1 MITFNYFQPT
11 EIRFGYG
18 RLKELGEVARRFGKR
33 CLLVTVPIFP
43 EFENN
48 YNQAKESLLQM
59 GIEVF
64 HFDGVIPNPTV
75 EVVTKGAELAREVK
89 AEMVIGLGGGSSLD
103 TAKAIAVAA
112 THPGTCWDYLYFRE
126 TQPTNKT
133 LPIIAVPTTSGTG
146 SHVTQVAVVT
156 NSAERNKSAIFNPI
170 IYPRVAIV
178 DPELVVSLPPQ
189 MTAATGFDAFTH
201 AFESYINPKGS
212 PYTDLLASEAIRIII
227 QTLPEV
233 IKKGQDIELRAR
245 MSWADTLAGLS
256 IANAGVTLPH
266 GIAMAMSGLYPHIAH
281 GQALASVYPAIMR
294 FSWKYAREKFAF
306 LGRQLRPE
314 EKDLSDDSAAVMAVE
329 ALEDFLKN
337 IGLRKSLKDLGVP
350 EEELDLLAERS
361 LVLPDYKS
369 HPYVVSLVELRKLL
383 EESYE

>member
-1 MITFNYFQPT
+1 VITFNYFQPT

-178 DPELVVSLPPQ
+178 DPKLVVSLPPQ

-350 EEELDLLAERS
+350 KEELDLLAERS

-369 HPYVVSLVELRKLL
+369 HPYVVNLVELRKLL

>member
-350 EEELDLLAERS
+350 KEELDLLAERS

-369 HPYVVSLVELRKLL
+369 HPYVVNLVELRKLL

>member
-1 MITFNYFQPT
+1 VITFNYFQPT

>member
-1 MITFNYFQPT
+1 MLSFNYFQPT
-11 EIRFGYG
+11 EIRFGAG
-18 RLKELGEVARRFGKR
+18 RLKEIGEVAKRFGEK

-43 EFENN
+43 EFESR
-48 YNQAKESLLQM
+48 YTQAEQSLREAGL
-59 GIEVF
+59 EVA
-64 HFDGVIPNPTV
+64 HFDKVIPNPTV
-75 EVVTKGAELAREVK
+75 EIVSQGAELTREFK
-89 AEMVIGLGGGSSLD
+89 AEVVIGLGGGSSLD

-112 THPGTCWDYLYFRE
+112 THPGSCWDYLFFRK
-126 TQPTNKT
+126 TQPTEKT

-146 SHVTQVAVVT
+146 SHMTQVAVVT
-156 NSAERNKSAIFNPI
+156 NPGERNKSALYNSIL
-170 IYPRVAIV
+170 YPRVAIV
-178 DPELVVSLPPQ
+178 DPELVISLPPK

-227 QTLPEV
+227 QTLPEA
-233 IKKGQDIELRAR
+233 IKKGQDIGLRTR

-281 GQALASVYPAIMR
+281 GQALAAVYPAIMH
-294 FSWKYAREKFAF
+294 FSWKYAKEKFAF

-314 EKDLSDDSAAVMAVE
+314 EKDLSDDSAAVMAAE
-329 ALEDFLKN
+329 ALEDFLQT
-337 IGLRKSLKDLGVP
+337 IGLRETLKDLGVP

-369 HPYVVSLVELRKLL
+369 HPYVVNLVEVRKLL